1 MLSKDKIRKK
11 YFKLR
16 KKNYYEVS
24 EQYFIPL
31 SKLLKN
37 LFNKNVNF
45 SFYYPANYEVN
56 TLELLRS
63 INKKKNFISL
73 LPVISKK
80 NDMKFY
86 KWNYLETL
94 KVNKYGML
102 EPFTV
107 KNQIIPDV
115 ILVPLIAFD
124 SNNHRLGYGKGY
136 YDKFLNKYLKQN
148 KNILTIGVAFL
159 FQKYDKLPA
168 SKYDVKLKYILT
180 ENGLQ

>member
-1 MLSKDKIRKK
+1 MLTKDKIRKK

-24 EQYFIPL
+24 EQYFIPIL
-31 SKLLKN
+31 KLFKN

-56 TLELLRS
+56 TLKLLRS
-63 INKKKNFISL
+63 INKKKNFILS

-102 EPFTV
+102 EPLTL
-107 KNQIIPDV
+107 KNQIIPDI

-136 YDKFLNKYLKQN
+136 YDKFLNKYLKKN

>member
-1 MLSKDKIRKK
+1 
-11 YFKLR
+11 
-16 KKNYYEVS
+16 
-24 EQYFIPL
+24 
-31 SKLLKN
+31 
-37 LFNKNVNF
+37 
-45 SFYYPANYEVN
+45 
-56 TLELLRS
+56 
-63 INKKKNFISL
+63 
-73 LPVISKK
+73 
-80 NDMKFY
+80 MKFY

-107 KNQIIPDV
+107 KNHIIPDV